1 MMTDTSKSREV
12 STIGFPYSDL
22 EDAIKIIRTM
32 HSVGGGVPM
41 ERDQVSA
48 ALNSSGGSLANRLS
62 AAKQFGLLD
71 SGQGKWSL
79 TPLAYAMLDEQT
91 ERAAKAEAFLSV
103 ELYKRTYEE
112 YRGKTLPGNLGLEHA
127 FTTFGVTAKQ
137 KEKARQTFERSART
151 AGFFPNGSEDRLVQ
165 PVLGAPIKTPE
176 PAPPADEAD
185 APRQESFSA
194 VAHRALGISKVAQ
207 PPSFM
212 GWLLDELP
220 EPKSEWP
227 TEDQANWLQAVAQA
241 FRVVYRAPEGG
252 VITVSVGQK

>member
-1 MMTDTSKSREV
+1 MTDTSKSREI
-12 STIGFPYSDL
+12 STIAFPYSDL
-22 EDAIKIIRTM
+22 DDAIKIVRTM
-32 HSVGGGVPM
+32 HAVGGGVPM

-62 AAKQFGLLD
+62 AAKQFGLLE
-71 SGQGKWSL
+71 SSQGKWSL

-103 ELYKRTYEE
+103 ELYKRTFDE

-176 PAPPADEAD
+176 PASPAEEPD
-185 APRQESFSA
+185 ASQPESFSA
-194 VAHRALGISKVAQ
+194 MAHRTLGITKVAQ

-220 EPKSEWP
+220 AAKSDWSV
-227 TEDQANWLQAVAQA
+227 EDQANWLQAVAQA
-241 FRVVYRAPEGG
+241 FRVVYKSTDGG
-252 VITVSVGQK
+252 TISVTIDKK